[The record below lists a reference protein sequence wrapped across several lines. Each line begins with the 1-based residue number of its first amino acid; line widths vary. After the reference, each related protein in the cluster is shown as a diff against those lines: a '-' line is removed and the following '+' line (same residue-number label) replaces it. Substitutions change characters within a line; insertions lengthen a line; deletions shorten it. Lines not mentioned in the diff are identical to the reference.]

1 MGNTFCGACAC
12 VDQASIGVV
21 EKWGRFYKL
30 ASPGFHFFNPLAG
43 ESLAGVLSTRI
54 SSLDVRIETKTKV
67 SLLSYVFISFSFVL
81 CLPNWSSPI
90 DHCIGITC
98 TLTSNIFSIVD
109 QCYN

>member
-67 SLLSYVFISFSFVL
+67 SSSLMFLFHFRLCYVFPIGVRLSIIVL
-81 CLPNWSSPI
+81 VSRVL
-90 DHCIGITC
+90 
-98 TLTSNIFSIVD
+98 
-109 QCYN
+109 